1 MVEESTPHLI
11 VLEVMIPHLDGY
23 EFCKLYVKTEVPI
36 LFLSSK
42 EEEMDQI
49 LGLGIGE
56 DDFISKSIK
65 YEINCKSNG
74 DSVYRIINGG

>member
-1 MVEESTPHLI
+1 MG
-11 VLEVMIPHLDGY
+11 MN
-23 EFCKLYVKTEVPI
+23 FAKLYVKTEVPI

-56 DDFISKSIK
+56 DNFISKSIK

-74 DSVYRIINGG
+74 DSVYRIINGGLRTSTD